1 MTVPSVQALA
11 RLALLCAALAACAH
25 APAGAAVSLRVDS
38 NVPDATVWIDDVL
51 AGKASDFASGQRRV
65 RAGFHRVEVR
75 SPGHYSVFQE
85 IEQPDGGHAVVEARL
100 RPVLD

>member
-1 MTVPSVQALA
+1 MTIRTIA
-11 RLALLCAALAACAH
+11 RLALLCGALAACAH
-25 APAGAAVSLRVDS
+25 APAAGAVSLRVDS

-75 SPGHYSVFQE
+75 SPGYYSVFQE
-85 IEQPDGGHAVVEARL
+85 IEQPAGGSAVVGARL
-100 RPVLD
+100 RPLLD